1 MSNFKIEANEIIERY
16 KRRSEKDK
24 SNFYNLA
31 IPSCTISYLE
41 KIKQIL
47 HILTINFN
55 YNFINKNF
63 LEVGCGTGTNLC
75 NLIAWGVNPEN
86 LFGNDIFEPS
96 LITAR
101 QRLPKIV
108 SLQQGN
114 FLDCEYDNQF
124 FDVILFSTVLSSIL
138 DEDFQIECLRKSY
151 NLLKPNGI
159 ILLYD
164 FQFNNPW
171 NKDVKGINLKKLRQ
185 RIPWSFSTFSRI
197 TLCPP
202 LARKLEFSP
211 LLIKVL
217 TNCKL
222 LNTHVIGFFKK

>member
-1 MSNFKIEANEIIERY
+1 MQNFKSEANEIIERY
-16 KRRSEKDK
+16 KRRSKKDK
-24 SNFYNLA
+24 ADFYNIA
-31 IPSCTISYLE
+31 TPSCMMSSLE
-41 KIKQIL
+41 KEKRTIRIL
-47 HILTINFN
+47 AKNFGC
-55 YNFINKNF
+55 NFVNKKF

-75 NLIAWGVNPEN
+75 NLISWGEHPEN

-96 LITAR
+96 LQTAR
-101 QRLPKIV
+101 QRLPQTV

-114 FLDCEYDNQF
+114 FLDCKYDDQA

-138 DEDFQIECLRKSY
+138 DEDFQIECLKRSY

-159 ILLYD
+159 VLLYD
-164 FQFNNPW
+164 FQFDNPW
-171 NKDVKGINLKKLRQ
+171 NKDVKGIHLKKLKQ
-185 RIPWSFSTFSRI
+185 AIPWSHTAFSRV

-211 LLIKVL
+211 FLIKML
-217 TNCKL
+217 TACKF